1 MLAVLQEVLWEKC
14 FLLPDQTVLIGV
26 SGGADSLCLLDI
38 LTGLQIPIV
47 VAHLDHGL
55 RPQAATEARFVRGVA
70 ETLGLPFAHAALDT
84 AGFASRHSLSIEE
97 AARELRYRFLFEQA
111 ENYKA
116 QAVAV
121 AHHADDQVETVV
133 MHLLR
138 GAGLDGLVGMAYRS
152 LPNPWSATI
161 PLLRPLLGIWRAEIE
176 AYCAGRGLQ
185 PLTDQSNFD
194 TAYFRNRLRHE
205 LIPTMENYVPG
216 LRRRLW
222 QTADLLAADRALLD
236 QLSEQA
242 WLQTVARAGAGF
254 AAFHLP
260 AFRLHPLV
268 IQRRL
273 IRRAVAQLR
282 PGARDLDFALV
293 QRALHFAARPTLT
306 GQVDLGL
313 GLRAFL
319 EEGNL
324 WIAAWEADLP
334 GAQWPQVFWE
344 GYQGSGIEVRGAA
357 GEIEIYLGN
366 GWRFTAELLSEGAA
380 ALPEAL
386 GNCDPYQAWIDL
398 GDRQPRLMLRP
409 RYLGDR
415 FQPLGM
421 AGKSMKLSDFMINR
435 KIPRRARAGWPLVC
449 VGDEIAWLPG
459 YGLAHPFRL
468 SGDSKSVVRLSLRR

>member
-1 MLAVLQEVLWEKC
+1 MLAALQAVLREKC
-14 FLLPDQTVLIGV
+14 FLSPEQSVLIGV

-38 LTGLQIPIV
+38 LTGLQIPVV

-55 RPQAATEARFVRGVA
+55 RPQAAAEARFVRGVA
-70 ETLGLPFAHAALDT
+70 ETLGLPFAHAAVDT
-84 AGFASRHSLSIEE
+84 AAFASQNGFSIEE

-111 ENYKA
+111 KIYQA

-138 GAGLDGLVGMAYRS
+138 GAGLDGLAGMAYRS
-152 LPNPWSATI
+152 LPNPWSDTI
-161 PLLRPLLGIWRAEIE
+161 PLLRPLLGAWRAEIE
-176 AYCAGRGLQ
+176 AYCAGRGLA

-194 TAYFRNRLRHE
+194 TAYFRNRLRHQ
-205 LIPTMENYVPG
+205 LIPEMDRHLPG

-236 QLSEQA
+236 QLTEQA
-242 WLQTVARAGAGF
+242 WLQTVAHAGVGF
-254 AAFHLP
+254 TAFHLP
-260 AFRLHPLV
+260 AFRLHPLAL
-268 IQRRL
+268 QRRL
-273 IRRAVAQLR
+273 TRSAVAQLR

-293 QRALHFAARPTLT
+293 QRLLDFAAHPTAT

-319 EEGNL
+319 EDENL

-334 GAQWPQVFWE
+334 GAQWPLITDV
-344 GYQGSGIEVRGAA
+344 YSLLIP
-357 GEIEIYLGN
+357 GELDLGN
-366 GWRFTAELLSEGAA
+366 NWQLRAEIPSDVELAQR
-380 ALPEAL
+380 EARQ
-386 GNCDPYQAWIDL
+386 NRDPYRAWIDL
-398 GDRQPRLMLRP
+398 RDRQPCLKLRP
-409 RYLGDR
+409 RRPGDR

-421 AGKSMKLSDFMINR
+421 SGKSMKLSDFMINR
-435 KIPRRARAGWPLVC
+435 KIPRRARARWPLIC
-449 VGDEIAWLPG
+449 ARDEIAWLPG

-468 SGDSKSVVRLSLRR
+468 TEASISVVCLSLRAWNPEACF